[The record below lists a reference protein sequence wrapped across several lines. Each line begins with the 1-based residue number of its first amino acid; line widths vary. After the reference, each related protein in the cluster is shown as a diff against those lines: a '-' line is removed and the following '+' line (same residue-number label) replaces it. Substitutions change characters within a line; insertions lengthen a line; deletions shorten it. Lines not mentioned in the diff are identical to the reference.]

1 MSVGKECLDQTLS
14 VSRIEKQT
22 DHRHKPMSIND
33 DASLTNIDK
42 RVSYEEESV
51 QNNNDNRVNI
61 KNDKRKRDS
70 HEPMEWKRIQEKRL
84 TAFRNKQAEK
94 KQKIQLYDSMKK
106 RVEALEKILE
116 ENNIP
121 MPNFDQ

>member
-14 VSRIEKQT
+14 VSHIEKQT

-51 QNNNDNRVNI
+51 QNNNNNRVNI